1 MAYGHQKLGL
11 EPWRASPGARPIW
24 VYRPILDLR
33 PTLGVRSPN
42 FGHVRR
48 TTLRGATSPSFV
60 TSPPSKMK
68 ASERASAPD
77 SEDLNPP
84 QFEWEEGAD
93 GGISSEGHAWEGVM
107 KTWRSGAES
116 GQRRVGKEAL
126 EHGRAARMR

>member
-48 TTLRGATSPSFV
+48 TNLRGATSPSFV
-60 TSPPSKMK
+60 TSPPGKMK
-68 ASERASAPD
+68 ASAKASAPD
-77 SEDLNPP
+77 SEDTNPP
-84 QFEWEEGAD
+84 QLEREEEQM
-93 GGISSEGHAWEGVM
+93 GGRSSERHMGGSGEDMGTGSGVRA
-107 KTWRSGAES
+107 TP
-116 GQRRVGKEAL
+116 VGREAQ
-126 EHGRAARMR
+126 EQKRAARMR